1 MKNLIIIIT
10 SIVFL
15 YLVKLRKIELANGKK
30 NTEKKF
36 RKITRK
42 EFEEIFGKM
51 ASQELSLL
59 FDDDKIT
66 VDTIKTIDSEMD

>member
-1 MKNLIIIIT
+1 M
-10 SIVFL
+10 
-15 YLVKLRKIELANGKK
+15 ANGKK

-59 FDDDKIT
+59 IYDDKIT

>member
-1 MKNLIIIIT
+1 M
-10 SIVFL
+10 
-15 YLVKLRKIELANGKK
+15 ANGKK

-42 EFEEIFGKM
+42 EFEESFGKM

-59 FDDDKIT
+59 IYDDKIT
-66 VDTIKTIDSEMD
+66 VYTIKTIDSEMD